1 MKNNYRQFSRTG
13 YEYKDDVYREYS
25 RRPGVVYV
33 RCYEFLCKGRGV
45 IKNDIFRETS
55 DHDENCKGPSR
66 KRKNI
71 IELRDDDNY
80 DLDKAEGKI
89 DTDDD
94 NDVESMIGGAKEESS
109 IDTTENSDETDA
121 ESTTEEDSDD
131 REEEEEDEDEE
142 VEEEEEEDEK
152 DEDSQDEK
160 EDTSEEDSKG
170 EEEEEEYMSEEDE
183 ETENEEQ
190 EEDEEEDETESESKT
205 IRIHKTY
212 IWSNY

>member
-55 DHDENCKGPSR
+55 DHDANCKGPAR
-66 KRKNI
+66 KKKNI

-94 NDVESMIGGAKEESS
+94 NGVESMIGGAKE
-109 IDTTENSDETDA
+109 DTSGNSDETD
-121 ESTTEEDSDD
+121 TTEEDHDD
-131 REEEEEDEDEE
+131 DDDDDGEDEEEEEDETDEE
-142 VEEEEEEDEK
+142 DESDEKEDQEEDMAKDEEEETETEEDEEEEEDM
-152 DEDSQDEK
+152 S
-160 EDTSEEDSKG
+160 
-170 EEEEEEYMSEEDE
+170 EEEE
-183 ETENEEQ
+183 
-190 EEDEEEDETESESKT
+190 ESKT
-205 IRIHKTY
+205 IRIQKTY
-212 IWSNY
+212 IWSNYGII